1 MMEEKIKVHL
11 HQLSPSSLYC
21 TQVTSIFIEDLSYF
35 YSSQHFTTLTG
46 HLFQYLIILS
56 IEHLFFLRQIRFN
69 HYILSLFLFGDLLIN
84 RKLILCT
91 KCLGRLKFVVR
102 ISIFCKYTSYK
113 VNLTDYRRALEL
125 LTVQYIVPL
134 TTRNLVEW
142 KLHN

>member
-1 MMEEKIKVHL
+1 MCLEKKKKETHL
-11 HQLSPSSLYC
+11 LA
-21 TQVTSIFIEDLSYF
+21 
-35 YSSQHFTTLTG
+35 
-46 HLFQYLIILS
+46 
-56 IEHLFFLRQIRFN
+56 FN
-69 HYILSLFLFGDLLIN
+69 IS
-84 RKLILCT
+84 KA

-125 LTVQYIVPL
+125 LTVQYIVLL